1 MRHTQYLFGLS
12 GLALAASGFASPG
25 NLGRLV
31 EIFIFIALAL
41 MLIWLAVLVLVI
53 RHQIK
58 QGKPRGVI
66 VLSASLLLIV
76 PPLCIFLSAL

>member
-12 GLALAASGFASPG
+12 GLALPAPGFASPG
-25 NLGRLV
+25 NLGKLV
-31 EIFIFIALAL
+31 EIFIFIALVL
-41 MLIWLAVLVLVI
+41 LLIWLAVLVLVV

-58 QGKPRGVI
+58 RGKPWGVI
-66 VLSASLLLIV
+66 ALTASLLLIV